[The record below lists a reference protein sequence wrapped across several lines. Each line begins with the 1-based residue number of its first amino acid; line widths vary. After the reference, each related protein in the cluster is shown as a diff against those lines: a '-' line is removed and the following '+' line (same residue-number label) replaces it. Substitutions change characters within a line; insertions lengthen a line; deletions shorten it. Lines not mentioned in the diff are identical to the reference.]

1 MAPDQTKQAEVVAAT
16 DVAEQEMRPQTVP
29 VNVYETD
36 AALVIVAPLPAVQPE
51 DVMIDVTPGQVR
63 ITAGLRSAAPR
74 DYLVHEWF
82 YGGFEREVE
91 IPAGWGAAVEASLAN
106 GQLGVRARREP
117 PRQGGP
123 SSTSPPAGRRQP
135 LDRAGHP
142 ARPGPGPLGL
152 VDPRHVLA
160 AVAGAEAVERGP
172 QPGLVERGG
181 EVVGDLDRGRR
192 LVPSHA
198 ARLGARHASGVR
210 PAPGAEAV
218 VHGMTQEFTVA

>member
-63 ITAGLRSAAPR
+63 ITAALRSAAPR
-74 DYLVHEWF
+74 DYIVHEWF

-106 GQLGVRARREP
+106 GQLAVRVLRGDP
-117 PRQGGP
+117 DGKVT
-123 SSTSPPAGRRQP
+123 TSPTT
-135 LDRAGHP
+135 
-142 ARPGPGPLGL
+142 
-152 VDPRHVLA
+152 
-160 AVAGAEAVERGP
+160 GA
-172 QPGLVERGG
+172 
-181 EVVGDLDRGRR
+181 
-192 LVPSHA
+192 H
-198 ARLGARHASGVR
+198 
-210 PAPGAEAV
+210 
-218 VHGMTQEFTVA
+218 